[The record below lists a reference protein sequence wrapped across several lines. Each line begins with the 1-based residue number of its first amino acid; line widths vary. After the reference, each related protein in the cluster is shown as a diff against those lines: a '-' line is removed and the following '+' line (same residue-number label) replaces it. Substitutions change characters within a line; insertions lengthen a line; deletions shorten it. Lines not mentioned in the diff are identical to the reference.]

1 MRSSWDEDATW
12 LGYVDGKAEML
23 REGNPQPVQV
33 NKTFVV
39 GQSVITPA
47 KSPLTLDV
55 KADEPKHWFVVGW
68 KPFAVVDLEVDDEEL
83 DEKVADRGGILPL
96 EFKREQN
103 MSVRL
108 RLRPAQP
115 AVAAAK

>member
-1 MRSSWDEDATW
+1 M
-12 LGYVDGKAEML
+12 GYVNGKAEML

-33 NKTFVV
+33 NKTFIV

-47 KSPLTLDV
+47 KSPLTLDL

-83 DEKVADRGGILPL
+83 DEKAADSGGILDWNSSGNR
-96 EFKREQN
+96 KCR
-103 MSVRL
+103 SVCVCDRHSRQL
-108 RLRPAQP
+108 RQP
-115 AVAAAK
+115 NRKG